1 MIGSGEILPSGANV
15 PEPGGEPM
23 PDYPT
28 IPYVPAVPF
37 KPTAD
42 RFIRFGNAFEVYE
55 FTDWIDE
62 SMSWKET
69 CYIGDWSPLVKFSVK
84 GPDALAFWSTI
95 TINSFSTFDIG
106 QAKHA
111 VLPNEK
117 GKVMGEGI
125 LMRIAEDELYFTSGP
140 GAIWA
145 AFKFHTGDWDAEYID
160 YTGERTIQQVQ
171 GPTSLAVME
180 EACGEELRDIEF
192 MRFRKASIDGME
204 FFLLR
209 QGMSG
214 DIGYEIHGK
223 LDEGAKVYQRIFD
236 LGQKHGIRELGGRTK
251 MVNHVEACYPTP
263 TVDYVPAWNGI
274 DEEVEF
280 RKFVDELSFLP
291 YEFFEPNSGSHE
303 GDSTEL
309 HFSPVE
315 MGWGRSIKFDHD
327 FIGREALEP
336 EVENPRRVMRT
347 LVWNEEDVADVVAS
361 FFRKDEEPYKF
372 MEWPRE
378 YLGRVVADK
387 IEDAEGNL
395 LGFATSR
402 CYSYYFREM
411 LSLAVIDVSHA
422 EPGTEVTVFWGDHGK
437 RQKAIRATVA
447 PAPYKTD
454 RRRAELAA
462 AK

>member
-1 MIGSGEILPSGANV
+1 MTDPPPSLPHTPAI
-15 PEPGGEPM
+15 PL
-23 PDYPT
+23 DPT
-28 IPYVPAVPF
+28 I
-37 KPTAD
+37 D
-42 RFIRFGNAFEVYE
+42 RYGRFGFGFEGFE

-145 AFKFHTGDWDAEYID
+145 AFKFHTGDWDAEYVD

-204 FFLLR
+204 FYLLR

-214 DIGYEIHGK
+214 DIGYEIHGAME
-223 LDEGAKVYQRIFD
+223 EGARTWARLLEV
-236 LGQKHGIRELGGRTK
+236 GAPHGIRRLGARAK

-263 TVDYVPAWNGI
+263 GVDYVPAWTGAAEI
-274 DEEVEF
+274 DDFRAFVEDGDVV
-280 RKFVDELSFLP
+280 KFNFGRIL
-291 YEFFEPNSGSHE
+291 NHSGSHE

-347 LVWNEEDVADVVAS
+347 LVWNEEDVADVPAS

-387 IEDAEGNL
+387 IEDADGNL

-422 EPGTEVTVFWGDHGK
+422 EPGTEVTVFWGDHGR

-454 RRRAELAA
+454 RRRAEPAA